1 MSTLSSVSS
10 RSTYDEETEHLMNP
24 VANASQADESLCQET
39 TEPMT
44 QKLSQAPYAVNR
56 TVTEVTTMGHAVRVP
71 QALRAATRRTML
83 DVITQLRRQKDKDAA
98 SFPGACLTLQP
109 SCNTRTELDNSGIL
123 AVTDAAAPS
132 LLSNTTQMVTSKTNT
147 LHSDLS
153 RSLRHL
159 IPSYRAMSGGLEG
172 QHEQAINEDNI
183 SDFDDDNEVGERP
196 CQLPQRGSLERLS
209 TAGRLPQRRSYDST
223 VSEENTRRYTEHH
236 RAWVRLFELDD
247 SQLEEQVGGAE
258 QTTVLPAAKG
268 TPAPR
273 TSTNYSC
280 PSAGVV
286 QSFLTEAEDEL
297 RQTTGSRTS
306 LATLLSEAETRD
318 EEACAQSVTVAGCVS
333 NTDERLRRFTDM
345 LPAEEAKDNHM
356 PSRRSLGKPV
366 FFTTIPTNGGGASV
380 SAAFALLQG
389 AAKRVV
395 GRGGINAV
403 LKQLSE
409 NPTSARVVAY
419 LAHSF
424 EDWKLDAALIHRAD
438 EETEPHDVASVGP
451 SLLESSGVQLK
462 LLVKMVENAFSLY
475 CVRCE
480 VVWADAQTSR
490 ELCCDPGAADVIKSV
505 REQQGDEQEGGGVE
519 EVVGHNASTAAAIWT
534 VVLTTAAF
542 RSTPVVVGRHLY
554 LARPFFCYPAICAI
568 VASLN
573 VTSDAA
579 VQKAHSITRRQRRPR
594 DADTLEAHTG
604 GRAQGGGDPCG
615 EEMSVGATTPQR
627 ACRSSAS
634 LTAVS
639 PFRAYDPFVNPPTN
653 LFRKN
658 TAALGSSTTISQGL
672 LQRSASTP
680 RKTTVNL
687 EGDARGRLVAARS
700 QVVVTSD
707 PIGMHFPRGPGE
719 EWDVPL
725 EILLSLCPPR
735 QRTGSKEL
743 GTDGSETN
751 NPSVTPRRICNKE
764 SSSLSSPSSIDVAA
778 SSRALMSQPEG
789 ENRCDRIL
797 LND

>member
-1 MSTLSSVSS
+1 MSAPSPVSS
-10 RSTYDEETEHLMNP
+10 RSTYDEETENLMSP
-24 VANASQADESLCQET
+24 VANASQTDESPRQET
-39 TEPMT
+39 TKPIT

-83 DVITQLRRQKDKDAA
+83 DVLTQLRHQKDNDAVGC
-98 SFPGACLTLQP
+98 PGACLTVRPL
-109 SCNTRTELDNSGIL
+109 CNTRTELNNNGIL
-123 AVTDAAAPS
+123 TVTDAAAPS
-132 LLSNTTQMVTSKTNT
+132 LLPNTTQVETNKTNT
-147 LHSDLS
+147 LHSDHS
-153 RSLRHL
+153 RSLRYL
-159 IPSYRAMSGGLEG
+159 MPSYRAMSGGLEG
-172 QHEQAINEDNI
+172 QHEQAMNEDNI
-183 SDFDDDNEVGERP
+183 SDFDDDSDDGGRP
-196 CQLPQRGSLERLS
+196 GQLPQRGSLERLS
-209 TAGRLPQRRSYDST
+209 TANRSPQRRSWDST

-247 SQLEEQVGGAE
+247 PELEEQGGGAE
-258 QTTVLPAAKG
+258 QTTVLPTAKG

-280 PSAGVV
+280 SSAGLF
-286 QSFLTEAEDEL
+286 QGLWTEAEDGS

-306 LATLLSEAETRD
+306 LATLLNEAETRD

-333 NTDERLRRFTDM
+333 NTDERLRHFTDM

-356 PSRRSLGKPV
+356 PSRHSFGKPM

-380 SAAFALLQG
+380 SAAFAVLQG
-389 AAKRVV
+389 ATKRVV

-419 LAHSF
+419 LTHSF
-424 EDWKLDAALIHRAD
+424 EDWKLDAALIRRAD
-438 EETEPHDVASVGP
+438 EEAKSHDLASVGP

-475 CVRCE
+475 CIRCE

-490 ELCCDPGAADVIKSV
+490 ELCFGARATDVMKSV

-519 EVVGHNASTAAAIWT
+519 EGVGHNASTAAATWT

-579 VQKAHSITRRQRRPR
+579 VQKVHPTTRRQRRPR
-594 DADTLEAHTG
+594 DSDTSEAHTG
-604 GRAQGGGDPCG
+604 GLAQSGGDPCG
-615 EEMSVGATTPQR
+615 EEISFGATTPER
-627 ACRSSAS
+627 ASRPSVS

-658 TAALGSSTTISQGL
+658 TAALGSSTTIPQGS

-687 EGDARGRLVAARS
+687 EGDARGRLVAAQS
-700 QVVVTSD
+700 QVVTSD
-707 PIGMHFPRGPGE
+707 PIGMYFPRGPGE

-725 EILLSLCPPR
+725 EILLALCPPR
-735 QRTGSKEL
+735 QRTSSKGP
-743 GTDGSETN
+743 GTDASETKN
-751 NPSVTPRRICNKE
+751 ISVTPGRIC
-764 SSSLSSPSSIDVAA
+764 SRDFSSLSSPSSIDVAA
-778 SSRALMSQPEG
+778 SSPALRSRPEG
-789 ENRCDRIL
+789 ENRCDSIL